1 MEVSSQ
7 AAESSLKSYALTVPG
22 LENKFPTFYATK
34 SFITLFQDPPLILIL
49 SHMNPVHTLP
59 SYFFKIPPIYAL
71 IFQLVSF
78 LHVSRLKF

>member
-34 SFITLFQDPPLILIL
+34 SFITVFQDPATDPYPEPDESS
-49 SHMNPVHTLP
+49 SH
-59 SYFFKIPPIYAL
+59 PPT
-71 IFQLVSF
+71 IFL
-78 LHVSRLKF
+78 